1 MFRYVVRRLI
11 QTVFVVLGVTAASFA
26 MLFMT
31 GDPALAMA
39 GDQWTPEQIDQFRR
53 DMGFDRPWIVQYG
66 EFLWRAVQGDFGV
79 SLRQRQPT
87 FTLIMERMPATLELT
102 FAALV
107 ISVVVALPIGIISA
121 ARRNSVEDNAS
132 MLFALIGQ
140 SVPVF
145 WLGLML
151 ILVFGVQLR
160 LLPVAGRGGWEH
172 LILPAVSLATF
183 SLARNARIIRSSM
196 LEVLGQDYVRTARAK
211 GLVERTVLYRHA
223 LKNALIPVVTLIGLE
238 FGTLLGGAVITE
250 TIFAWPGVGRLT
262 VQAIFARDLPL
273 VQTSVT
279 ILATVFVL
287 LNLAVDLIYT
297 YLDPRIK
304 LA

>member
-1 MFRYVVRRLI
+1 
-11 QTVFVVLGVTAASFA
+11 VFVIVGVTAASFA
-26 MLFMT
+26 MLFIT

-87 FTLIMERMPATLELT
+87 FTLIMERMPATLELA

-121 ARRNSVEDNAS
+121 SRRNSAADNLG

-151 ILVFGVQLR
+151 ILVFGVYLR
-160 LLPVAGRGGWEH
+160 VLPVAGRGSWEH
-172 LILPAVSLATF
+172 LILPAFSLATF
-183 SLARNARIIRSSM
+183 SLARNARIIRSSL

-211 GLVERTVLYRHA
+211 GLRERVVLYQHA
-223 LKNALIPVVTLIGLE
+223 LRNALIPVVTLIGLE
-238 FGTLLGGAVITE
+238 FGTLLGGAIITE

-273 VQTSVT
+273 VQTAVT
-279 ILATVFVL
+279 VLATVFVL
-287 LNLAVDLIYT
+287 LNLLVDLLYT

-304 LA
+304 LE

>member
-1 MFRYVVRRLI
+1 MFVIV
-11 QTVFVVLGVTAASFA
+11 GVTAASFA
-26 MLFMT
+26 MLFIT

-87 FTLIMERMPATLELT
+87 FTLIMERMPATLELA

-121 ARRNSVEDNAS
+121 SRRNSAADNLG

-151 ILVFGVQLR
+151 ILVFGVYLR
-160 LLPVAGRGGWEH
+160 VLPVAGRGSWEH
-172 LILPAVSLATF
+172 LILPAFSLATF
-183 SLARNARIIRSSM
+183 SLARNARIIRSSL

-211 GLVERTVLYRHA
+211 GLRERVVLYQHA
-223 LKNALIPVVTLIGLE
+223 LRNALIPVVTLIGLE
-238 FGTLLGGAVITE
+238 FGTLLGGAIITE

-273 VQTSVT
+273 VQTAVT
-279 ILATVFVL
+279 VLATVFVL
-287 LNLAVDLIYT
+287 LNLLVDLLYT

-304 LA
+304 LE

>member
-39 GDQWTPEQIDQFRR
+39 GDQWTTEQIDQFRR

>member
-1 MFRYVVRRLI
+1 
-11 QTVFVVLGVTAASFA
+11 
-26 MLFMT
+26 
-31 GDPALAMA
+31 
-39 GDQWTPEQIDQFRR
+39 
-53 DMGFDRPWIVQYG
+53 
-66 EFLWRAVQGDFGV
+66 V